1 MAWITITESDVQTR
15 LAGAELT
22 ALKSAALAT
31 GQTSPLSDI
40 IAHVVDEM
48 RGYIAACAANT
59 LGQAGTI
66 PAKLLSAALA
76 MIRYRLATRL
86 PVKSLLTEDRV
97 KENEA
102 AIRLLEQ
109 VAACKFAIE
118 EPATPD
124 TTETIS
130 SPTPRLTARTR
141 QFGRDY
147 EDGV

>member
-1 MAWITITESDVQTR
+1 MSWITITESNVQTK

-22 ALKSAALAT
+22 ALKSFALAS
-31 GQTSPLSDI
+31 GQTSPLTEI
-40 IAHVVDEM
+40 IEQVVDEI
-48 RGYIAACAANT
+48 RGYVAACARNT
-59 LGQAGTI
+59 LGVAGTI

-86 PVKSLLTEDRV
+86 PIKSLLTDDRV

-118 EPATPD
+118 DPVSGDRSGVSVEQVSTPTRIATR
-124 TTETIS
+124 EK
-130 SPTPRLTARTR
+130 LA
-141 QFGRDY
+141 GL
-147 EDGV
+147 